1 MRGST
6 GRVEFAENGRRKNVN
21 ITILEMSKDGFVDVR
36 HSELSLNN
44 KSLSRDFRCYFANEL
59 RFFSDLV
66 WVLERKGQAGC
77 TERICSNKAGDTK
90 RSQGTDA
97 TSNNY

>member
-1 MRGST
+1 MFYNYPATDFLIFLRKVKGDDMRGST

-44 KSLSRDFRCYFANEL
+44 KPLSRDFLCYFANVL
-59 RFFSDLV
+59 RFFL
-66 WVLERKGQAGC
+66 
-77 TERICSNKAGDTK
+77 T
-90 RSQGTDA
+90 
-97 TSNNY
+97 

>member
-36 HSELSLNN
+36 HSELSLNI
-44 KSLSRDFRCYFANEL
+44 KPP
-59 RFFSDLV
+59 
-66 WVLERKGQAGC
+66 
-77 TERICSNKAGDTK
+77 
-90 RSQGTDA
+90 
-97 TSNNY
+97 